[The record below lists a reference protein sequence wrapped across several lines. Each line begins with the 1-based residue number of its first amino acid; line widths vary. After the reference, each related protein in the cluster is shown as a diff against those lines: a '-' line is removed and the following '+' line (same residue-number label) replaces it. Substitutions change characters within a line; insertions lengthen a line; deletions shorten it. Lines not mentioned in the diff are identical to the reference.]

1 MLRNRRR
8 TLGAVAGAVTLAVA
22 VIACG
27 GSSGAPGAGAASSA
41 SGPPVPGGIARVALP
56 AGASPDWIWPYTP
69 SAHASETNIE
79 GFQRL
84 LYRPLYLFGDDGT
97 SFTVNYPLSPASAPV
112 YSDGGKTVTVTMK
125 GWRWSDGEPVDASDV
140 IFWLNMMRA
149 EPSAFYGS
157 AGAAAPDDLASYAAA
172 GPDTVVLRLK
182 SAVSATW
189 FTYDQLSEITPMPAA
204 WDVPAAG
211 AAPGSGGCATDTAK
225 DGWARC
231 AAVFRFLTAQAG
243 NTRGYAASPLW
254 GVVDGP
260 WKLSRFSPAASG
272 PVASFVANPG
282 YSGDQKPGLDGF
294 TYYAYPG
301 GSAEYLALK
310 SGKLDVGYVPSQ
322 YLPPVPAG
330 QALPASSPLGNGF
343 TLSPAYSFAIQYLLI
358 NFDNPVLGAV
368 FRQPYI
374 RQALQDVVDQD
385 GMIEAANRGYGDPG
399 SGGVPDKP
407 VNPWAPSIQYSN
419 GGQGPYPFSFT
430 AAVSLLTT
438 QAAPVPVRHGW
449 KEVGGVMTCVV
460 PAECGRGIAAGTRL
474 ALTLD
479 YPAGVPSAEQ
489 EATLLRS
496 DAAQAGIEITLAA
509 RSRAALS
516 AESARCRP
524 AHRQCGWDLL
534 DSGGWDFTRSGFEP
548 AGTSLF
554 ATGGEL
560 NTGGFSSQAEDSLIA
575 QTRTSD
581 SLVDFQA
588 YASYTAN
595 ELPVIWLPDFYTV
608 DAVSGALAG
617 VTSSPVGTFLPEY
630 WYFTR

>member
-1 MLRNRRR
+1 MSATCRASTCRPCRPARRCPRAARSAPASRCRRR
-8 TLGAVAGAVTLAVA
+8 
-22 VIACG
+22 I
-27 GSSGAPGAGAASSA
+27 
-41 SGPPVPGGIARVALP
+41 R
-56 AGASPDWIWPYTP
+56 SP
-69 SAHASETNIE
+69 
-79 GFQRL
+79 
-84 LYRPLYLFGDDGT
+84 
-97 SFTVNYPLSPASAPV
+97 
-112 YSDGGKTVTVTMK
+112 
-125 GWRWSDGEPVDASDV
+125 
-140 IFWLNMMRA
+140 
-149 EPSAFYGS
+149 
-157 AGAAAPDDLASYAAA
+157 
-172 GPDTVVLRLK
+172 
-182 SAVSATW
+182 
-189 FTYDQLSEITPMPAA
+189 
-204 WDVPAAG
+204 
-211 AAPGSGGCATDTAK
+211 
-225 DGWARC
+225 
-231 AAVFRFLTAQAG
+231 
-243 NTRGYAASPLW
+243 
-254 GVVDGP
+254 
-260 WKLSRFSPAASG
+260 
-272 PVASFVANPG
+272 
-282 YSGDQKPGLDGF
+282 
-294 TYYAYPG
+294 
-301 GSAEYLALK
+301 
-310 SGKLDVGYVPSQ
+310 
-322 YLPPVPAG
+322 
-330 QALPASSPLGNGF
+330 SSPC
-343 TLSPAYSFAIQYLLI
+343 
-358 NFDNPVLGAV
+358 
-368 FRQPYI
+368 
-374 RQALQDVVDQD
+374 
-385 GMIEAANRGYGDPG
+385 YGDPG

-595 ELPVIWLPDFYTV
+595 ELPVLWLPDFYTV